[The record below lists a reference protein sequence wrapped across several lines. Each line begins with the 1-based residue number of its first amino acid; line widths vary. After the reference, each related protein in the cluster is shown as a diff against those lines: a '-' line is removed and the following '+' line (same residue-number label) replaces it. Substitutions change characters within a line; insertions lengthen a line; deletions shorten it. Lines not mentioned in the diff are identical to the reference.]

1 MPSAIVKTLYFDL
14 DKLAWTLTAGGN
26 ALLQPLTIGQ
36 NDTIDFNVQF
46 IKGGVAQ
53 TLTAPAWSAGIKIL
67 NGFSNAFVVPVSYTH
82 LTLPTIYSV

>member
-1 MPSAIVKTLYFDL
+1 MPSVIVKTIFFDL

-46 IKGGVAQ
+46 IKSGAAQ
-53 TLTAPAWSAGIKIL
+53 TLTSPSFTAGIKVL
-67 NGFSNAFVVPVSYTH
+67 NGFSDSF
-82 LTLPTIYSV
+82 PTT